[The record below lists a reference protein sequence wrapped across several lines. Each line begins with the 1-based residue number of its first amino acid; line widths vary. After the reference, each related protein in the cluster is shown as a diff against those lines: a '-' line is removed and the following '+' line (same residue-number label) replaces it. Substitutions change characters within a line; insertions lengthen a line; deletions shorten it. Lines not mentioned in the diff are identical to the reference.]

1 MKDYAIKDWN
11 VDQKKAACGPA
22 ERMVAWLIIVG
33 LILVGAMP

>member
-11 VDQKKAACGPA
+11 VDQKKAAT